1 MLGVRGHAQVIDARA
16 EDAELEGPFEAELVR
31 LRVPDEV
38 EEGPEREAQ
47 DHRVA
52 VPPRGRRWPDSMTAG
67 ADSSP
72 MSAMA
77 RAARSERKDARLR
90 VGDQRQRLAQEP
102 FGIRAGQA
110 EPP

>member
-31 LRVPDEV
+31 LRVADEI

-47 DHRVA
+47 DRGIA
-52 VPPRGRRWPDSMTAG
+52 VPPRGRDGRFDDVGCRLVAHERHG
-67 ADSSP
+67 A
-72 MSAMA
+72 
-77 RAARSERKDARLR
+77 AACGECKDPRLL
-90 VGDQRQRLAQEP
+90 VGDERQRLAQES
-102 FGIRAGQA
+102 FGVGSEQA